1 MSIRLTILGSGSRGN
16 CAYLET
22 DGVRLLIDAGF
33 SGKRIRERLASIGRT
48 PETLNG
54 ILITHEHSDH
64 TMGLKIIAAKLGI
77 PLYAN
82 RLTLDAVS
90 SQTKTPFNSKIF
102 HTGQSFEVGD
112 VEVETFSIPHD
123 AQDPVGFLIRSNHG
137 NVGFLTDLGHATRL
151 VLDRVR
157 PAKALV
163 LETNYDLQLL
173 QEDTRRPWSIKQ
185 RITSRHGHLSN
196 SAAGEAARELVS
208 DELGHI
214 FMAHLSK
221 DCNDPAIAEK
231 TVQQE
236 IDKTGARHIRI
247 HRTNQDAP
255 CPTLILGDSP
265 NPATMKSEIPAV
277 TTNVSP
283 KPESQPA
290 LPKVPNKHTP
300 SIVRSQK
307 EPPNPAD
314 EQKHRSFFS
323 GLQDALGDLNEDTK
337 SDSRKQD
344 ISDDDT

>member
-48 PETLNG
+48 PETLDG

-64 TMGLKIIAAKLGI
+64 TMGLKVIGAKLGI

-82 RLTLDAVS
+82 RLTLDAIS
-90 SQTKTPFNSKIF
+90 SQTKAQFNSKIF
-102 HTGQSFEVGD
+102 HTGQSFEIGD

-123 AQDPVGFLIRSNHG
+123 AQDPVGFLIRSNDG
-137 NVGFLTDLGHATRL
+137 NIGFLTDLGHATRL

-173 QEDTRRPWSIKQ
+173 QEDTKRPWSIKQ

-196 SAAGEAARELVS
+196 GAAGEAARELVS
-208 DELGHI
+208 DELSHI
-214 FMAHLSK
+214 YMAHLSK
-221 DCNDPAIAEK
+221 DCNDPALAEK
-231 TVQQE
+231 AVQQE

-247 HRTNQDAP
+247 HRTNQDSP
-255 CPTLILGDSP
+255 CPTLELSKSTKKESNLNHEPNSLGCQTQAPDKKMLNKNSQ
-265 NPATMKSEIPAV
+265 NEQ
-277 TTNVSP
+277 
-283 KPESQPA
+283 SQP
-290 LPKVPNKHTP
+290 LKMVPKISDERANEEKH
-300 SIVRSQK
+300 Q
-307 EPPNPAD
+307 
-314 EQKHRSFFS
+314 SFFS
-323 GLQDALGDLNEDTK
+323 GLQDALGSLNEDDETV
-337 SDSRKQD
+337 
-344 ISDDDT
+344 

>member
-22 DGVRLLIDAGF
+22 EGVRLLIDAGF
-33 SGKRIRERLASIGRT
+33 SGKRIRERLATIGRT

-54 ILITHEHSDH
+54 ILLTHEHSDH
-64 TMGLKIIAAKLGI
+64 TMGLKVIAAKLGI

-90 SQTKTPFNSKIF
+90 SQTKASFNSKIF

-123 AQDPVGFLIRSNHG
+123 AQDPVGFLVRSSEG
-137 NVGFLTDLGHATRL
+137 NIGFLTDLGHTTRM

-196 SAAGEAARELVS
+196 KAAGEAARELVS
-208 DELGHI
+208 NELIHI
-214 FMAHLSK
+214 YMAHLSK
-221 DCNDPAIAEK
+221 DCNDPALAEK
-231 TVQQE
+231 TVKQE
-236 IDKTGARHIRI
+236 IAKTGAEHIRI
-247 HRTNQDAP
+247 HRTSQDAP
-255 CPTLILGDSP
+255 CPTLVMSKDSGKEEQGATQGVPVAKKTALAKTKILKSTRDTEDTSTP
-265 NPATMKSEIPAV
+265 KQPAR
-277 TTNVSP
+277 SP
-283 KPESQPA
+283 KKAPDA
-290 LPKVPNKHTP
+290 L
-300 SIVRSQK
+300 
-307 EPPNPAD
+307 AD
-314 EQKHRSFFS
+314 EQKHQSFFA
-323 GLQDALGDLNEDTK
+323 GLQDTLGDTQEEENTD
-337 SDSRKQD
+337 
-344 ISDDDT
+344 